1 MARIRKQDDFKLFKG
16 NKHAPR
22 SNKVKRQKEEDDK
35 PDYNEEVL
43 DRLKY
48 LGSI

>member
-16 NKHAPR
+16 NKHAQR
-22 SNKVKRQKEEDDK
+22 SNKVKRKKEEDNK
-35 PDYNEEVL
+35 PVYNEDVL
-43 DRLKY
+43 DRLRY